1 MWLAEV
7 SRVLSPAITPPVLPS
22 AVPRIM
28 IPERREKTALNS
40 DLRVQEFVATV
51 RGTVI
56 DLAWKAPEFDAG
68 TRQLIGFE
76 LFRDDMSTQ
85 PPSRLTLT
93 TMPSHVVEAHGLEA
107 LPHSEYGVQAIWRA
121 APAEPIAAI
130 EYGPPRLTRDLAG
143 PAIFVPPEERIH
155 SLAFLQR
162 QGAITSEELELA
174 VERFLGRAQPALEEQ
189 PTPRGAIS
197 GVAAA
202 GATSAK
208 TRRLLST
215 YIAIAA
221 VLVLALVAAEQLVG
235 RLLFAQPSAVNIAA
249 SPSPS
254 GEPSSSPTPTALP
267 VDLRPVLIKLSDLR
281 PGYVAGQYS
290 SKPLCP
296 GCVPQV
302 SSLAVQLQNKKL
314 KRIILS
320 AASIAPSPSDTKSVA
335 TALMTYRTDSGGWN
349 AVAGLGDEGFGN
361 TIVYSNLGQTY
372 YFVVWR
378 MGVMTNEIILIV
390 PAGTLSLQ
398 SAIDLAKI
406 QQARVAK
413 ALH

>member
-1 MWLAEV
+1 
-7 SRVLSPAITPPVLPS
+7 
-22 AVPRIM
+22 M
-28 IPERREKTALNS
+28 IPERREKTGLNS
-40 DLRVQEFVATV
+40 DLRVQEFAATA
-51 RGTVI
+51 RGGFI
-56 DLAWKAPEFDAG
+56 DLAWKAPDFDAAR
-68 TRQLIGFE
+68 RQLVGFE
-76 LFRDDMSTQ
+76 LFRDDTSTQ
-85 PPSRLTLT
+85 PPSRLTSAL
-93 TMPSHVVEAHGLEA
+93 MPSHVLDARGLEI
-107 LPHSEYGVQAIWRA
+107 LPHAEYGVQAIWRIA
-121 APAEPIAAI
+121 TAGPIAAI
-130 EYGPPRLTRDLAG
+130 EFGPPRLTKDLAG
-143 PAIFVPPEERIH
+143 PGIFLPPEERIH

-174 VERFLGRAQPALEEQ
+174 VERFLGRAQPPLDDEE
-189 PTPRGAIS
+189 TTSEAAIS
-197 GVAAA
+197 AAPASVVA
-202 GATSAK
+202 SPAK
-208 TRRLLST
+208 TRRVLSM

-221 VLVLALVAAEQLVG
+221 VLVLALVAAEQMIS
-235 RLLFAQPSAVNIAA
+235 RFLLARPSAVNIAT

-254 GEPSSSPTPTALP
+254 GEPLSPPTPTALP

-335 TALMTYRTDSGGWN
+335 AALMTYRTDSGGWY

-406 QQARVAK
+406 QQSRVAK